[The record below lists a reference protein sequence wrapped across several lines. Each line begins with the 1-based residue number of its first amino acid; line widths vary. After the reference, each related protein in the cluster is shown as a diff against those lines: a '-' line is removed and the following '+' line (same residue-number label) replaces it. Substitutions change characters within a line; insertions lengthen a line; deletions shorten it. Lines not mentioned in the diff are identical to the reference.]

1 LACDFFLDSTKPTP
15 LEDLFL
21 ERRGM
26 EPEVQGDTRLSEQ

>member
-1 LACDFFLDSTKPTP
+1 LACDFFKNATKPTP

-26 EPEVQGDTRLSEQ
+26 ETRSARRHKVD

>member
-1 LACDFFLDSTKPTP
+1 MSFVKNATKPTP